1 MLSEVLLA
9 LANGLTS
16 SASLAPLTTATC
28 LATVDS
34 ASAKLAFWSELD
46 ASSAGFSFASETSLA
61 KALIVA
67 S

>member
-16 SASLAPLTTATC
+16 SASLAPLTTAAC

-34 ASAKLAFWSELD
+34 ASAREAFWSELD
-46 ASSAGFSFASETSLA
+46 ASSAVFSFTSETSFA
-61 KALIVA
+61 KALMVA